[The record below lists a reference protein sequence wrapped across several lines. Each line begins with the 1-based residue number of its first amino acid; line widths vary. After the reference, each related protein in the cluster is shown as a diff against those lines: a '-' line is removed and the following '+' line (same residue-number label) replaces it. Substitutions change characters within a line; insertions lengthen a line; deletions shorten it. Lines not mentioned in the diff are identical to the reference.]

1 MQFER
6 GDTTSDL
13 KDTTSDGVN
22 YGFRENTF
30 KGRFCKYRNAFK
42 YESKANS
49 TELSKHFWE
58 MKRKGIEKPVMH
70 WSVIDHAKPYHNGSK
85 RCKLCLTEKYHILT
99 SPVNLVNKSAELVS
113 KCHQNKFY
121 LVNYKAIPPDS

>member
-6 GDTTSDL
+6 DDTTSDL

-22 YGFRENTF
+22 YGITENTF
-30 KGRFCKYRNAFK
+30 KDRFYKYRNTFK

-70 WSVIDHAKPYHNGSK
+70 CSVIDHAKPYHNESK
-85 RCKLCLTEKYHILT
+85 RCI
-99 SPVNLVNKSAELVS
+99 
-113 KCHQNKFY
+113 F
-121 LVNYKAIPPDS
+121 